1 MKPHILYE
9 DQDIIVCLKPAGIPT
24 QTSRPGLPD
33 MVSILK
39 NHIYQNSAHKKQ
51 PYLAVIHRLDQPVEG
66 LLVFAKTPAAA
77 KELNR
82 QLQSF
87 GFGKY
92 YQAVLLGC
100 PQTADGILEDYLV
113 KDGRTNTSRICT
125 EETPG
130 AKVAR
135 LSYHIAKTTAEFSLA
150 EIHLDTGRHHQI
162 RVQMA
167 HLGCPIAG
175 DRKYDPKPDFL
186 FPNCSSLPA
195 VWNSQHPKTK
205 KAHGIY
211 PCCLILRVFADENT
225 SRSSCRIIVF
235 PLGMRVLP
243 SLLTMTM
250 STPAFWSSS
259 FTGLSRHL

>member
-100 PQTADGILEDYLV
+100 PQNF
-113 KDGRTNTSRICT
+113 R
-125 EETPG
+125 
-130 AKVAR
+130 R
-135 LSYHIAKTTAEFSLA
+135 LSCQRRAHEHFQNLYRRDAGRQSCTPFLPYCKNNSGIF
-150 EIHLDTGRHHQI
+150 TGRDSSGY
-162 RVQMA
+162 RTSS
-167 HLGCPIAG
+167 P
-175 DRKYDPKPDFL
+175 DPGTNGSPWL
-186 FPNCSSLPA
+186 S
-195 VWNSQHPKTK
+195 HRRRPK
-205 KAHGIY
+205 I
-211 PCCLILRVFADENT
+211 
-225 SRSSCRIIVF
+225 
-235 PLGMRVLP
+235 
-243 SLLTMTM
+243 
-250 STPAFWSSS
+250 
-259 FTGLSRHL
+259 

>member
-1 MKPHILYE
+1 MDLE
-9 DQDIIVCLKPAGIPT
+9 
-24 QTSRPGLPD
+24 S
-33 MVSILK
+33 SLK
-39 NHIYQNSAHKKQ
+39 NYLAMQDGGGRRI

-135 LSYHIAKTTAEFSLA
+135 LSYHIAKQQRNFHWQRFIWIPDVITRSGYKWLTLAVPSQETENMIRTRLHFSQLQLFACRLEFA
-150 EIHLDTGRHHQI
+150 
-162 RVQMA
+162 
-167 HLGCPIAG
+167 
-175 DRKYDPKPDFL
+175 
-186 FPNCSSLPA
+186 
-195 VWNSQHPKTK
+195 HPKTK
-205 KAHGIY
+205 KHMEFTHA
-211 PCCLILRVFADENT
+211 PVLRVFADE
-225 SRSSCRIIVF
+225 
-235 PLGMRVLP
+235 
-243 SLLTMTM
+243 
-250 STPAFWSSS
+250 TPADHPV
-259 FTGLSRHL
+259 G

>member
-1 MKPHILYE
+1 MKTEILYE
-9 DQDIIVCLKPAGIPT
+9 DNSILVIRKPAGLAVQSAGIGQPDVV
-24 QTSRPGLPD
+24 SELKSYLAKLPGAGRPG
-33 MVSILK
+33 K
-39 NHIYQNSAHKKQ
+39 GE
-51 PYLAVIHRLDQPVEG
+51 PYLGIVHRLDQPVEG

-175 DRKYDPKPDFL
+175 DRKYDPNQTSFSQLQL
-186 FPNCSSLPA
+186 FACRLEFA
-195 VWNSQHPKTK
+195 HPKTK
-205 KAHGIY
+205 KHMEFTHA
-211 PCCLILRVFADENT
+211 PVLRVFADE
-225 SRSSCRIIVF
+225 
-235 PLGMRVLP
+235 
-243 SLLTMTM
+243 
-250 STPAFWSSS
+250 TPADHPV
-259 FTGLSRHL
+259 G

>member
-82 QLQSF
+82 RLQSF

-175 DRKYDPKPDFL
+175 DRKIWSEPDFF
-186 FPNCSSLPA
+186 FPTAALCLPSEFA
-195 VWNSQHPKTK
+195 TSK
-205 KAHGIY
+205 KKKHMEFTHA
-211 PCCLILRVFADENT
+211 PVLRVFADE
-225 SRSSCRIIVF
+225 
-235 PLGMRVLP
+235 
-243 SLLTMTM
+243 
-250 STPAFWSSS
+250 TPADHPV
-259 FTGLSRHL
+259 G

>member
-77 KELNR
+77 KELNH

-113 KDGRTNTSRICT
+113 KEGRTNTSRICT

-135 LSYHIAKTTAEFSLA
+135 LSYHISKTTAEFSLA

-162 RVQMA
+162 
-167 HLGCPIAG
+167 L
-175 DRKYDPKPDFL
+175 
-186 FPNCSSLPA
+186 SLIHISEPTR
-195 VWNSQHPKTK
+195 P
-205 KAHGIY
+205 Y
-211 PCCLILRVFADENT
+211 
-225 SRSSCRIIVF
+225 
-235 PLGMRVLP
+235 
-243 SLLTMTM
+243 
-250 STPAFWSSS
+250 
-259 FTGLSRHL
+259 

>member
-130 AKVAR
+130 CQSCTPFLPYCKNN
-135 LSYHIAKTTAEFSLA
+135 SGIF
-150 EIHLDTGRHHQI
+150 TGRDSSGY
-162 RVQMA
+162 RTSS
-167 HLGCPIAG
+167 P
-175 DRKYDPKPDFL
+175 DPGTNGSPWLSHRRRPKIWSEPDFF
-186 FPNCSSLPA
+186 FPTAALCLPSGIRTSK
-195 VWNSQHPKTK
+195 NK

-211 PCCLILRVFADENT
+211 PCACFACFCRRNT

>member
-24 QTSRPGLPD
+24 QTSRPGLPGYGQHFKKSYLSEQRTQKTTLPCSD
-33 MVSILK
+33 P
-39 NHIYQNSAHKKQ
+39 SAGSAGRRAAW
-51 PYLAVIHRLDQPVEG
+51 YLPKHLPLPRAEPSAPE
-66 LLVFAKTPAAA
+66 
-77 KELNR
+77 
-82 QLQSF
+82 F

-175 DRKYDPKPDFL
+175 DRKYDPNQTSFSQLQL
-186 FPNCSSLPA
+186 FACRLEFA
-195 VWNSQHPKTK
+195 HPKTK
-205 KAHGIY
+205 KHMEFTHA
-211 PCCLILRVFADENT
+211 PVLRVFADE
-225 SRSSCRIIVF
+225 
-235 PLGMRVLP
+235 
-243 SLLTMTM
+243 
-250 STPAFWSSS
+250 TPADHPV
-259 FTGLSRHL
+259 G

>member
-24 QTSRPGLPD
+24 QTSRPGFRIW
-33 MVSILK
+33 SAFLK
-39 NHIYQNSAHKKQ
+39 KSYLSRTAHTKKQ

-135 LSYHIAKTTAEFSLA
+135 LSYHIAKQQRNFHWQRFIWIPDAS
-150 EIHLDTGRHHQI
+150 
-162 RVQMA
+162 
-167 HLGCPIAG
+167 P
-175 DRKYDPKPDFL
+175 DPGTNGSPWL
-186 FPNCSSLPA
+186 S
-195 VWNSQHPKTK
+195 HRRRPK
-205 KAHGIY
+205 I
-211 PCCLILRVFADENT
+211 
-225 SRSSCRIIVF
+225 
-235 PLGMRVLP
+235 
-243 SLLTMTM
+243 
-250 STPAFWSSS
+250 
-259 FTGLSRHL
+259 